1 MNIRILTIA
10 AILAICVPVF
20 AQEDTDT
27 VKVIENA
34 CRVMVTQSVDT
45 TAVEVVYRNDD
56 TNSKN
61 IYSYELNIQD
71 KDQNLLTDFPKDWGM
86 SLPFQHRTQT
96 SENRKEAHQTLF
108 CIFQPC
114 LLGME
119 IQLWR

>member
-56 TNSKN
+56 TNSKISTAMN
-61 IYSYELNIQD
+61 
-71 KDQNLLTDFPKDWGM
+71 
-86 SLPFQHRTQT
+86 
-96 SENRKEAHQTLF
+96 
-108 CIFQPC
+108 
-114 LLGME
+114 
-119 IQLWR
+119 